1 MNRDEIVRLYDE
13 EYAAGYEREFL
24 LAPLVRSDT
33 EAELSLLEDF
43 LTPSTTWLD
52 VACGTGFFLRRF
64 PQVERAGID
73 LSPAMLSLAREGN
86 DNVPLLLHDFR
97 DPLPEWNDRWGLT
110 SCMWY
115 AYGLVD
121 TIRDMLKLIE
131 NMWAWTSPSGTCFMP
146 LADPRLI
153 TGVNLPFQAPTHN
166 AGKVIVTGIMWS
178 YVENDGRKVHSHM
191 LAPNIEFMIEQFESC
206 FRNVKVVRYP
216 PAFPG
221 WVGRAAI
228 VATGKKQ
235 RCDLL
240 GRHSSPDESV
250 NGDLG

>member
-13 EYAAGYEREFL
+13 GYAAVYEREFL

-33 EAELSLLEDF
+33 EAELALLKEF
-43 LTPSTTWLD
+43 LTPGTTWLD
-52 VACGTGFFLRRF
+52 AACGTGFFLRHF
-64 PQVERAGID
+64 PQIERAGID
-73 LSPAMLSLAREGN
+73 VAPAMLELAKQGN
-86 DNVPLLLHDFR
+86 DGVPLLLHDFR

-131 NMWAWTSPSGTCFMP
+131 NMWAWTAPSGTCFMP

-153 TGVNLPFQAPTHN
+153 TGVDLPFQATTQN
-166 AGKVIVTGIMWS
+166 SGKVMITGLIWS
-178 YVENDGRKVHSHM
+178 YVEDEGRKVHSHM
-191 LAPNIEFMIEQFESC
+191 LAPNIEFMVGQFEAL
-206 FRNVKVVRYP
+206 FRNVEVVRYP

-221 WVGRAAI
+221 WVGRPAI
-228 VATGKKQ
+228 VASGKRQ
-235 RCDLL
+235 R
-240 GRHSSPDESV
+240 
-250 NGDLG
+250 